1 MKKPGEGKPTMMAIR
16 LHRCSNFTAKD
27 AAHGCWQVQTALDEL
42 GIEYEIVGG
51 PAALSERDELHRLSG
66 QRHYPVVEYE
76 DGRVY
81 REEAVEMAARI
92 RAGELSEMGL
102 TSPTAG
108 QPAHEL

>member
-1 MKKPGEGKPTMMAIR
+1 MAIR

-27 AAHGCWQVQTALDEL
+27 AEHACWQVQSALDEL

-51 PAALSERDELHRLSG
+51 PVALSERDALHRLSG
-66 QRHYPVVEYE
+66 QRYYPVIEFD

-81 REEAVEMAARI
+81 REEALEMVERI

-102 TSPTAG
+102 TSPVAE
-108 QPAHEL
+108 QPANEP